1 MKVVLESRQILVACK
16 ISASFKTL
24 PIRPRLQWRGM
35 MRNGSQENTFEPE
48 QIANCKYIDKQ
59 VTLESRDLLI
69 RGCLI
74 SFFELSHQTLSW
86 HDKSLMSGRNEFPLL
101 FFPLLQTELN
111 YKVLFFFSFTL
122 GSWFIKTVFWEATR
136 NRHSTQP
143 GGWKLLHDFLMK
155 SELLPSEP
163 LQISR

>member
-16 ISASFKTL
+16 MSASFKTL
-24 PIRPRLQWRGM
+24 PIRPRVQWRGM

-69 RGCLI
+69 RGCLK

-86 HDKSLMSGRNEFPLL
+86 HDQSLMSGRKEFPLL

-111 YKVLFFFSFTL
+111 YKVLFFFFLLLWDL
-122 GSWFIKTVFWEATR
+122 GSLKLSFGRPLEIDTPPSLE
-136 NRHSTQP
+136 
-143 GGWKLLHDFLMK
+143 GGSCCMIF
-155 SELLPSEP
+155 
-163 LQISR
+163 